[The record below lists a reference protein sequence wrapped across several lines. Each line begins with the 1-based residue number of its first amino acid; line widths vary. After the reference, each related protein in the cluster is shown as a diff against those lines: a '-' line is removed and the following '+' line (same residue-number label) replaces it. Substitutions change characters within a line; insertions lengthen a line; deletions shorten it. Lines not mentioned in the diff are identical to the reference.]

1 LKKYLQGLMSL
12 KSPSSYL
19 PTLIALIVSVGVFA
33 VIHLLGFWDVEDLFH
48 TGYPMAARYGLSG
61 ISTNSTNQLVHSLL
75 GVPVFDL
82 GIIGGYRLPLAD
94 GTISTGLLWPLRN
107 LLPVEILLAALL
119 LTAMLFSAFAF
130 GRFWAVAT
138 RSVSKS
144 DWPNG
149 VICGLCY
156 LALCF
161 PTFQYMLEQDWYT
174 MAFSFNGFVIVAT
187 SLLVI
192 TITCRSSEP
201 SAVLA
206 KSSLRLTLVGCY
218 FLLLGHTGLMVLYM
232 PSMLLIAIL
241 AISSCVR
248 ARTSRLLS
256 FKRSEWVVELL
267 LLVGIATRAAS
278 LLTEL
283 VSEVSGRRSIG
294 SYVWWATPTRSFAD
308 FKHFLGQ
315 LLSTELKPW
324 IAILDPMILEQ
335 FNIDLASR
343 MPHTAFLVV
352 AVVAVSVFRKS
363 SNSNRSLVLVCLGL
377 WTANFLLMIKVVQN
391 PVREPADYLY
401 RDVLL
406 TLAMMTVGLIPRT
419 RASEKANPMSRLW
432 QWSLP
437 VSLMLTSVAVSASFP
452 MFHLK
457 EYGSSSPYAL
467 PNALQDSDP
476 WIDAFE
482 QAAGT
487 THGVIAVIDPRFLSR
502 WSDDSI
508 TDRRARDWLGL
519 RGFYEFREAGFTTL
533 EGSPKIRDASAFTGL
548 TDSLKQVLDPPTSD
562 FCGSGLL
569 SFLRVT
575 TIIMSTESR
584 DQCYLRATNKS
595 GNITLR
601 ASEPAPLAD
610 SGMLISNLS
619 QQQLFRTDSNSTD
632 NGGIRCGLL
641 ADPACFEKLGLLPSN
656 QWQATAR
663 NCSLPCVF
671 QMTRTTNTTNEQ
683 GMIVLPFNIGNAL
696 RVTDQT
702 GTTIPS
708 TSYNGMI
715 AIPANTPG
723 NTITITV
730 GTDWRMWLQVITA
743 YLQYAVLIPPLIT
756 ATQRATKRK
765 SRMM

>member
-1 LKKYLQGLMSL
+1 VTISISIL
-12 KSPSSYL
+12 
-19 PTLIALIVSVGVFA
+19 VFF
-33 VIHLLGFWDVEDLFH
+33 VIHSLGYWDVEDIF
-48 TGYPMAARYGLSG
+48 TSG
-61 ISTNSTNQLVHSLL
+61 SSIGSQFGALHQKGNETSLLVHSLH
-75 GVPVFDL
+75 GVPVLDF
-82 GIIGGYRLPLAD
+82 GIIGGYRLPFQ
-94 GTISTGLLWPLRN
+94 GTINFGPLWILRS
-107 LLPVEILLAALL
+107 LFPAELILALTHLLAILISAL
-119 LTAMLFSAFAF
+119 AF
-130 GRFWAVAT
+130 GRFWEKAQERSGVKPVVSSAV
-138 RSVSKS
+138 
-144 DWPNG
+144 
-149 VICGLCY
+149 C
-156 LALCF
+156 ALCWVSLFF
-161 PTFQYMLEQDWYT
+161 PTFEHVLQQDWFT
-174 MAFSFNGFVIVAT
+174 ASIAHQGFITVMT
-187 SLLVI
+187 SLVTIALVCTSGDI
-192 TITCRSSEP
+192 DQ
-201 SAVLA
+201 V
-206 KSSLRLTLVGCY
+206 SLRASVRLLLFGCY
-218 FLLLGHTGLMVLYM
+218 TLLIGHTGLFALYFATILFAA
-232 PSMLLIAIL
+232 SGIVLIAIRRRSVAAQKLTVSHWRLEGVLL
-241 AISSCVR
+241 AGLVL
-248 ARTSRLLS
+248 RTVALLG
-256 FKRSEWVVELL
+256 ELL
-267 LLVGIATRAAS
+267 A
-278 LLTEL
+278 
-283 VSEVSGRRSIG
+283 EVSGRASIG
-294 SYVWWATPTRSFAD
+294 SSTWWADPTRDLRGFI
-308 FKHFLGQ
+308 HFVGQ
-315 LLSTELKPW
+315 LGGTELKPW
-324 IAILDPMILEQ
+324 LAITVPDLLDKV
-335 FNIDLASR
+335 NISKLSR
-343 MPHTAFLVV
+343 VPHTAALVTLCV
-352 AVVAVSVFRKS
+352 LMMSLRKRA
-363 SNSNRSLVLVCLGL
+363 SNNATIALLMTAL
-377 WTANFLLMIKVVQN
+377 WIGNFLFMIGILKN
-391 PVREPADYLY
+391 PIRVPGDYHY
-401 RDVLL
+401 RDILI
-406 TLAMMTVGLIPRT
+406 TLSMIGVGLSLHLVKESIPRY
-419 RASEKANPMSRLW
+419 RRWLW
-432 QWSLP
+432 NWSLP
-437 VSLMLTSVAVSASFP
+437 VSLMLTSVAVSVSNP
-452 MFHLK
+452 MFHF
-457 EYGSSSPYAL
+457 EAFRSSSPYAL
-467 PNALQDSDP
+467 VNTLRDSDP

-482 QAAGT
+482 QATGT
-487 THGVIAVIDPRFLSR
+487 THGVVAVVDPFFSNR
-502 WSDDSI
+502 W
-508 TDRRARDWLGL
+508 TGEAWKDWRGL

-765 SRMM
+765 RKE

>member
-1 LKKYLQGLMSL
+1 
-12 KSPSSYL
+12 
-19 PTLIALIVSVGVFA
+19 
-33 VIHLLGFWDVEDLFH
+33 
-48 TGYPMAARYGLSG
+48 
-61 ISTNSTNQLVHSLL
+61 
-75 GVPVFDL
+75 
-82 GIIGGYRLPLAD
+82 
-94 GTISTGLLWPLRN
+94 
-107 LLPVEILLAALL
+107 
-119 LTAMLFSAFAF
+119 
-130 GRFWAVAT
+130 
-138 RSVSKS
+138 
-144 DWPNG
+144 
-149 VICGLCY
+149 
-156 LALCF
+156 
-161 PTFQYMLEQDWYT
+161 
-174 MAFSFNGFVIVAT
+174 
-187 SLLVI
+187 
-192 TITCRSSEP
+192 
-201 SAVLA
+201 
-206 KSSLRLTLVGCY
+206 
-218 FLLLGHTGLMVLYM
+218 
-232 PSMLLIAIL
+232 
-241 AISSCVR
+241 
-248 ARTSRLLS
+248 
-256 FKRSEWVVELL
+256 
-267 LLVGIATRAAS
+267 
-278 LLTEL
+278 
-283 VSEVSGRRSIG
+283 
-294 SYVWWATPTRSFAD
+294 
-308 FKHFLGQ
+308 
-315 LLSTELKPW
+315 
-324 IAILDPMILEQ
+324 
-335 FNIDLASR
+335 
-343 MPHTAFLVV
+343 
-352 AVVAVSVFRKS
+352 
-363 SNSNRSLVLVCLGL
+363 
-377 WTANFLLMIKVVQN
+377 
-391 PVREPADYLY
+391 
-401 RDVLL
+401 
-406 TLAMMTVGLIPRT
+406 
-419 RASEKANPMSRLW
+419 
-432 QWSLP
+432 
-437 VSLMLTSVAVSASFP
+437 MLTSVAVSVSNP
-452 MFHLK
+452 MFHF
-457 EYGSSSPYAL
+457 EAFRSSSPYAL
-467 PNALQDSDP
+467 VNTLRDSDP

-482 QAAGT
+482 QATGT
-487 THGVIAVIDPRFLSR
+487 THGVVAVVDPFFSNR
-502 WSDDSI
+502 W
-508 TDRRARDWLGL
+508 TGEAWKDWRGL

-765 SRMM
+765 RKE